1 MNVHAQVA
9 VPVERRSRRRGVVA
23 ALVALALLLVAGGVA
38 WIKRSPAK
46 MVAAPPVE
54 TPSVTVVVPGQH
66 AVADSVRVT
75 GSIAARR
82 DLPVGIQGE
91 GGMVT
96 AVFVDVGQRVRRGQV
111 LARLDRAVQ
120 TEQVASMAAGIRSA
134 RADAALAQAELDR
147 AKRLVDKGFI
157 SKADID
163 RKTATRDGG
172 NAKVALAQAQLGEM
186 QARMA
191 RLDVRAPADGLV
203 LTRNVE
209 AGQVVGPASPSLFRI
224 AEGGVLEMRAAVA
237 EQDLARLRAGQGATV
252 RPIGSNTDYP
262 ARVWLLDPVIDNMT
276 RQGTARIAL
285 AYAPGLRV
293 GAFANG
299 VIAAGTAT
307 QPVLPQSAVQV
318 DGSGSFVYVV
328 GPGNKVV
335 RREVM
340 VGSVSGAGMSI
351 TRGLSGTERVVLSSA
366 AFLQP
371 GEVIKPVLGA
381 N

>member
-1 MNVHAQVA
+1 MHAQLT
-9 VPVERRSRRRGVVA
+9 VPARTGRRRLIVA
-23 ALVALALLLVAGGVA
+23 ALLAVLAIAAATL
-38 WIKRSPAK
+38 WIRRAPAQPK
-46 MVAAPPVE
+46 DAKVAAE
-54 TPSVTVVVPGQH
+54 LPSVTVVVPGQH
-66 AVADSVRVT
+66 AVADTVRVT

-96 AVFVDVGQRVRRGQV
+96 EVLVDVGQRVRRGQV
-111 LARLDRAVQ
+111 LARLDHTVQ
-120 TEQVASMAAGIRSA
+120 VQQVASMAAAIGSA

-147 AKRLVDKGFI
+147 AGRLVDKGFI
-157 SKADID
+157 SRADID
-163 RKTATRDGG
+163 RKTATRDGS
-172 NAKVALAQAQLGEM
+172 NAKVALAKAQLGEM

-237 EQDLARLRAGQGATV
+237 EQDLAKLRVGQGANV
-252 RPIGSNTDYP
+252 RPIGSATDYP
-262 ARVWLLDPVIDNMT
+262 ARVWLLDPVIDNAS
-276 RQGTARIAL
+276 RQGIARLAL
-285 AYAPGLRV
+285 AYEPGLRV

-299 VIAAGTAT
+299 TIAAGTAT

-318 DGSGSFVYVV
+318 DAAGSFVYIV
-328 GPGNKVV
+328 GTGNKVV
-335 RREVM
+335 RRGVT
-340 VGSVSGAGMSI
+340 VGSVSGEGMSI
-351 TRGLSGTERVVLSSA
+351 TRGLTGTERVVLSSA

-381 N
+381 S